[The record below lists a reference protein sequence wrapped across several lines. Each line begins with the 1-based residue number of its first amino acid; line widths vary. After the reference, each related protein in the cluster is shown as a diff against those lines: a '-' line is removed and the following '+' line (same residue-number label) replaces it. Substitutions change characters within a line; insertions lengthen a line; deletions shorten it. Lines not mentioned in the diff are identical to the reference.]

1 MSVQNDDRRLLD
13 DAPEGSELERW
24 EADGKRMDYSNIVSW
39 TSPNER
45 YLLEITLD
53 DPVMGWLLR
62 LFRLGGAAEP
72 RSSECRIGQTIVD
85 KGGDIVLK
93 RAAAMAAAADE
104 LDDVDENPTLGPEY
118 PDLEIVEHPDY
129 TPTPPDGW
137 TGTDDQWEEKV
148 QAALGKAR
156 DENGRLRG
164 RPAISRKE
172 IDGSAYYYL
181 QWRSGDTVQSQY
193 VAPVEP

>member
-1 MSVQNDDRRLLD
+1 MTRSVD
-13 DAPEGSELERW
+13 
-24 EADGKRMDYSNIVSW
+24 
-39 TSPNER
+39 
-45 YLLEITLD
+45 
-53 DPVMGWLLR
+53 
-62 LFRLGGAAEP
+62 P
-72 RSSECRIGQTIVD
+72 RSSDARIAQTVVD
-85 KGGDIVLK
+85 KMADDEQIWNQ
-93 RAAAMAAAADE
+93 ATQMAAAADE

-118 PDLEIVEHPDY
+118 PDLETVEHPDY

-181 QWRSGDTVQSQY
+181 QWRSGGTVQSQY